1 MKADLILVSDFRLF
15 AEDTNDGVVYSVHE
29 VFYMNHHPVDYVQ
42 VPLTLISQD
51 TEDLI
56 AEIQLVLE
64 AFSMPVLSF
73 DRFPEE
79 Y

>member
-1 MKADLILVSDFRLF
+1 MKPNLILVSDFRIF
-15 AEDTNDGVVYSVHE
+15 AEDTKDGVVYSVHE
-29 VFYMNHHPVDYVQ
+29 VFYMNDHPVDYVQ
-42 VPLTLISQD
+42 IPLTLISQD

-56 AEIQLVLE
+56 EEIQLVLE
-64 AFSMPVLSF
+64 AFSLPVLSF

>member
-1 MKADLILVSDFRLF
+1 
-15 AEDTNDGVVYSVHE
+15 
-29 VFYMNHHPVDYVQ
+29 MNHYPVDYVQ

-56 AEIQLVLE
+56 GEIQLVLE
-64 AFSMPVLSF
+64 AFSLPVLSF

-79 Y
+79 F

>member
-1 MKADLILVSDFRLF
+1 
-15 AEDTNDGVVYSVHE
+15 
-29 VFYMNHHPVDYVQ
+29 MNHHPVDYVQ

>member
-15 AEDTNDGVVYSVHE
+15 AEDTNDGVVYSVNE
-29 VFYMNHHPVDYVQ
+29 VFYMNHHAVDYVQ

-79 Y
+79 F